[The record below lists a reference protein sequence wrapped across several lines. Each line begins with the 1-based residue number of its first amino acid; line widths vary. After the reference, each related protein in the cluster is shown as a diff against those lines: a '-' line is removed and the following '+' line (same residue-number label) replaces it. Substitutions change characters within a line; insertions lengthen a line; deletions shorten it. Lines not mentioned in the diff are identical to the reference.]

1 MILGRE
7 MDDVGVGRWG
17 LIGGHVG
24 DGEGYYLERETL

>member
-7 MDDVGVGRWG
+7 MGDVGVGMG

-24 DGEGYYLERETL
+24 DGEGCCLEKETL